1 MEGYRYEV
9 DMDSNPNT
17 FTLTSNKFSTYAI
30 LYTPDKDDD
39 KTTETTTPT
48 TETPT
53 TEAPTTENNNSEQP
67 ITPADNHAQ
76 AGGQTTSFGSVGS
89 GSGAAKTGD
98 ATPIALI
105 FMLMVA
111 SVGGTIIIRRKIQ

>member
-1 MEGYRYEV
+1 
-9 DMDSNPNT
+9 MDSNTNT

-39 KTTETTTPT
+39 KTTETTTDSTVT
-48 TETPT
+48 TETT
-53 TEAPTTENNNSEQP
+53 TETTTENNNSEQP

-89 GSGAAKTGD
+89 GRGAAKTGD

-111 SVGGTIIIRRKIQ
+111 SVCGTIVIRRKIQ